1 MSDQADAGQ
10 SAVNGGGTTTRKRG
24 PLRLIVWVLV
34 VLLLAYLASPYI
46 SFWRFTKVLRAKDHA
61 AMESYVDFRSVR
73 ESLKEQLRAKVP
85 KREAPAS
92 EEGRRDAFAGLVERL
107 APAMIDQLVD
117 AFITPDGLISL
128 ISDPEVAKQAK
139 AKDPSVLTRAGKATA
154 KELGWGDVN
163 YAFFTGP
170 RDFLI
175 DVHGTKLRYRF
186 SKFRWILKKVELP
199 LDDVKL

>member
-1 MSDQADAGQ
+1 MSDGTETSGGQAGNLT
-10 SAVNGGGTTTRKRG
+10 SRTKRG
-24 PLRLIVWVLV
+24 PLRYIIAALV
-34 VLLLAYLASPYI
+34 ALLLAYLASPYI
-46 SFWRFTKVLRAKDHA
+46 SFWRFTKVLRAKDRA
-61 AMESYVDFRSVR
+61 ALESRVDFRSVR

-85 KREAPAS
+85 KRDEA
-92 EEGRRDAFAGLVERL
+92 EGKRDAFAGMVERL
-107 APAMIDQLVD
+107 APALIDQLVD

-139 AKDPSVLTRAGKATA
+139 AKDPSALTRVGKATA
-154 KELGWGDVN
+154 KELGWTDVN

>member
-1 MSDQADAGQ
+1 MSDVTDTGGQ
-10 SAVNGGGTTTRKRG
+10 HSPVTRTSGKRG
-24 PLRLIVWVLV
+24 PLKYIVAALV

-46 SFWRFTKVLRAKDHA
+46 SFWRFTKALRAKDRV
-61 AMESYVDFRSVR
+61 AMESHVDFRSVR
-73 ESLKEQLRAKVP
+73 ESLKEQLRAKIP
-85 KREAPAS
+85 KRDDAAGD
-92 EEGRRDAFAGLVERL
+92 EGKRDAFAGLVERL
-107 APAMIDQLVD
+107 APALIDQLVD
-117 AFITPDGLISL
+117 AFITPDGLASL

-139 AKDPSVLTRAGKATA
+139 VKDPSALTRVGKATA
-154 KELGWGDVN
+154 KELGWTDVN

-186 SKFRWILKKVELP
+186 SKFRWVLKKVELP